1 MDTRVCRHCLL
12 RDIEGEEKEMI
23 QKYRD
28 AIQPDSRVSEAV
40 YEDRLKVCIE
50 CDKLVSGTCLVCG
63 CYVELRALGIGTH
76 CPKKKW

>member
-1 MDTRVCRHCLL
+1 M
-12 RDIEGEEKEMI
+12 EGNEKEMI

-28 AIQPDSRVSEAV
+28 AIKAEDRVSEAD
-40 YEDRLKVCIE
+40 YEKRLSVCLDCE
-50 CDKLVSGTCLVCG
+50 KLVTGTCLVCG